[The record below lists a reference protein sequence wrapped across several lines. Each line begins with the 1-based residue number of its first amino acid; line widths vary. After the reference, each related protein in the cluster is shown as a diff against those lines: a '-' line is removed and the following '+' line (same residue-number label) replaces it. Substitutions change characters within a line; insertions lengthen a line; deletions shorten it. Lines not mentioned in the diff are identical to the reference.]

1 MNVTLIACF
10 FLFDSMICWP
20 DDRAYR
26 ILMKGRELLMAYRKL
41 SCAELMSYVVVLLLF
56 SKTTMF

>member
-10 FLFDSMICWP
+10 FLFDNMICWP

-26 ILMKGRELLMAYRKL
+26 ILMKASELLMAYRNPVFFLKML
-41 SCAELMSYVVVLLLF
+41 FLLVLF
-56 SKTTMF
+56 SKTISF